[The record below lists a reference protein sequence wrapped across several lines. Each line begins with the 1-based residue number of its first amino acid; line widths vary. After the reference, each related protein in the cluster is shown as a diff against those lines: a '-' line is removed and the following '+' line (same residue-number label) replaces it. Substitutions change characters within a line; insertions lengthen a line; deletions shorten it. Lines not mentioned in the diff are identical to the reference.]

1 MDKLQQVFEQEFNT
15 QLKRLID
22 EALERIDI
30 SELVTNTVKERM
42 EVGSFQQYVNDTIKQ
57 HVNDISISD
66 TAISRLEEKGQLV
79 LQQQMPRVINI
90 AQDRIDSLMANVVD
104 QKLRDFQF
112 PEQSIDP
119 KLIDVSRLQIT
130 TDNIIDYGNTAGIE
144 DMADNVQLTVMNDSV
159 VVENV
164 IITNEVKA
172 NTLIADTLVARDIA
186 TDQPW
191 VSALKEDFKKEILDS
206 IPKPKAPKDWSFKIA
221 ELDTKMDI
229 NIKRSGHLK
238 ELEVSGEALL
248 SDVLY
253 TTPGNNRVGINTL
266 EPSDALTVWDQEVE
280 VVMGRHKNQEGYIG
294 TRRRQSLNIG
304 ANNKVG
310 ITINNEGTVIL
321 DKLQLQ
327 GKVISSGETIP
338 GHASKTGDIVLNTR
352 PMVGNYIGWVCLD
365 GIKWAGFG
373 RID

>member
-1 MDKLQQVFEQEFNT
+1 MDKLQQVFEHEFNT
-15 QLKRLID
+15 QIKSLID
-22 EALERIDI
+22 EALERTDI
-30 SELVTNTVKERM
+30 SALVTSTVTERLDN
-42 EVGSFQQYVNDTIKQ
+42 GAFQQYVNDTIKQ
-57 HVNDISISD
+57 HVNNISISD

-79 LQQQMPRVINI
+79 LQQQMPRVISI
-90 AQDRIDSLMANVVD
+90 AQDRIDSLIANVVD

-130 TDNIIDYGNTAGIE
+130 TANISDYGNTAGIE

-159 VVENV
+159 VVENAV
-164 IITNEVKA
+164 ITDQVKA
-172 NTLIADTLVARDIA
+172 NTLIADTLVVRDIA

-191 VSALKEDFKKEILDS
+191 VSSLKNEMKKEILNS
-206 IPKPKAPKDWSFKIA
+206 IPKPKKPKDWSFKIA
-221 ELDTKMDI
+221 EMDTKI
-229 NIKRSGHLK
+229 EVNSKRSGNLK
-238 ELEVSGEALL
+238 QLEVSGEALL
-248 SDVLY
+248 SEVLY
-253 TTPGNNRVGINTL
+253 TTPGNQRVGINTL
-266 EPSDALTVWDQEVE
+266 EPSDALTVWDQETEIVI
-280 VVMGRHKNQEGYIG
+280 GKHKVQEGYIG

-310 ITINNEGTVIL
+310 IKINSEGTVIL
-321 DKLQLQ
+321 DKLELQ
-327 GKVISSGETIP
+327 GKIISSGETIP

-352 PMVGNYIGWVCLD
+352 PMVGSHIGWVCLD

>member
-1 MDKLQQVFEQEFNT
+1 
-15 QLKRLID
+15 
-22 EALERIDI
+22 
-30 SELVTNTVKERM
+30 
-42 EVGSFQQYVNDTIKQ
+42 
-57 HVNDISISD
+57 
-66 TAISRLEEKGQLV
+66 
-79 LQQQMPRVINI
+79 
-90 AQDRIDSLMANVVD
+90 
-104 QKLRDFQF
+104 
-112 PEQSIDP
+112 
-119 KLIDVSRLQIT
+119 
-130 TDNIIDYGNTAGIE
+130 
-144 DMADNVQLTVMNDSV
+144 MADNVQLTVMNDSV

-280 VVMGRHKNQEGYIG
+280 VVIGRHKNQEGYIG